1 MDNKEIILNEEN
13 SKNDLKNPNQEKPKN
28 DLKKSKQEK
37 TKQEKSKQ
45 EKTKQEKTKQEKT
58 KKEKTKK
65 EKTKKTKKEK
75 KILGVPINIDLGK
88 KIKDIEMDSSKYKI
102 VNLLLLIV
110 LNVALIGVLTYF
122 LTLIYNVMI
131 LLIVI
136 FTITLC
142 AVWSICTYIMSII
155 KIKYTIYGHA
165 IVKNFDTSQNIG
177 EFSKLISC
185 KKKTRLIDII
195 GKKRTSSIILKFSN
209 KWCPKI
215 TLSCITEDVDALIE
229 QIKQIAKENPPKPK
243 KEKTLKQKL
252 DQIIDNAPLQSNL
265 AKEIGKEKNNDKDKN
280 SNKDKE

>member
-13 SKNDLKNPNQEKPKN
+13 SKNDLKNSNQKKPKN

-37 TKQEKSKQ
+37 S
-45 EKTKQEKTKQEKT
+45 
-58 KKEKTKK
+58 KK
-65 EKTKKTKKEK
+65 EKTKKTKKEKKEKEK

-142 AVWSICTYIMSII
+142 AAWSICTYIMSII

-177 EFSKLISC
+177 EFSRLISC
-185 KKKTRLIDII
+185 KKKTRLIDLF

-229 QIKQIAKENPPKPK
+229 QINQIAKENPPAIK
-243 KEKTLKQKL
+243 KKQINKT
-252 DQIIDNAPLQSNL
+252 I
-265 AKEIGKEKNNDKDKN
+265 AK
-280 SNKDKE
+280 